1 VHPSAQAIALTDGG
15 EPVGR
20 PFTQQEIDPMPDKR
34 SRILVVEDHPI
45 VRSALVGMM
54 NEQPDMEV
62 CGEASEANE
71 ALKAIDTT
79 RPDLITIDL
88 VLKGGSGLE
97 LVKQIRARNSQVRIL
112 VASMYD
118 ESLFA
123 ERLLRAGANG
133 YLHKDEPTQVI
144 LGAIRHVLA
153 GGTYLSD
160 TIASRL
166 LNSLVQS
173 SDTHPPATGLALL
186 SDRELEVYTLIGRG
200 LTAREIADH
209 LCLSVKTVET
219 YRGHIKHKLGI
230 ESINELAVQAAR
242 WVLND
247 AQATLA
253 AV

>member
-1 VHPSAQAIALTDGG
+1 MA
-15 EPVGR
+15 
-20 PFTQQEIDPMPDKR
+20 DKQ

-45 VRSALVGMM
+45 VRSALVGMI
-54 NEQPDMEV
+54 NEQPDMQV

-71 ALKAIDTT
+71 ALKAIDNTH
-79 RPDLITIDL
+79 PDLVTIDL
-88 VLKGGSGLE
+88 ALKGGSGLE
-97 LVKQIRARNSQVRIL
+97 LVKQIRARSAQVRVL

-133 YLHKDEPTQVI
+133 YIHKDESTQVI
-144 LGAIRHVLA
+144 LAAIRHVLA

-160 TIASRL
+160 PIASRL

-173 SDTHPPATGLALL
+173 DAQPPPTGLAAL
-186 SDRELEVYTLIGRG
+186 SDRELEVFTLIGRG

-230 ESINELAVQAAR
+230 DSISELAVQAAR
-242 WVLND
+242 WVLHES
-247 AQATLA
+247 QATLA
-253 AV
+253 GV